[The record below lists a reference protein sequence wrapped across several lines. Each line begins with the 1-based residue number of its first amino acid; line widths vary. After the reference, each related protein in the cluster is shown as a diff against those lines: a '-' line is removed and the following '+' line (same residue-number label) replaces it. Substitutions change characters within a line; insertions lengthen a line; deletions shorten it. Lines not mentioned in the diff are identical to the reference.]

1 MFQMIGSPRLKDG
14 EQSVTIFYANK
25 LGYYPW
31 YTSRGV
37 PINGGLPQ
45 NTSLQLHLKKAAQD
59 INYYIPGENFS
70 GLAVIDWEYWRP
82 QWARNWDAKD
92 IYRQKSRILISD
104 MKKNISAADVEN
116 LAKATFEKSAKA
128 FMEETIKLGFRS
140 RPKGLWGY
148 YLYPDCHNYNFYDAN
163 YTGSCPEEE
172 VLRNDELS
180 WLWNSS
186 TSLYPAISIKKSL
199 KDSERNLHFSQF
211 RVYESMRISTMTS
224 HDYALPVFTYTRLA
238 YRDEPLLFLS
248 RQDLIS
254 TIGESAALGAAGFVI
269 WGDMNLTASVENCT
283 KVNRFVNS
291 DFGKYII
298 NVTRAVEADLVNT
311 IGEIVALGPAGIIIW
326 DAMTLAQRAPGCPIL
341 HNYMKRTL
349 NPYIIN
355 TTLAAKMCSQA
366 LCKEKGVCTKKNESS
381 DVYLHLNPSH
391 FNIELTRSGKYLIHG
406 SPGVGDLKYFDEHF
420 QCSCFT
426 NTNCMA
432 RSDIESVES
441 VSVCTGDNVCIK
453 APVEPNL
460 SPCLLPGKGILL
472 LTVLTHVLHHLLEE
486 SLAFRGKMLV
496 GAP

>member
-14 EQSVTIFYANK
+14 EQNVTIFYANK

-45 NTSLQLHLKKAAQD
+45 NTSLQLHLKRAAQD
-59 INYYIPGENFS
+59 IDYYIPGENFS

-82 QWARNWDAKD
+82 HWARNWDAKD
-92 IYRQKSRILISD
+92 IYRQKSRTLISD
-104 MKKNISAADVEN
+104 MKKNLSAADIEI

-128 FMEETIKLGFRS
+128 FMEETIKLGIKS

-199 KDSERNLHFSQF
+199 RDSERTLHFSQF

-224 HDYALPVFTYTRLA
+224 HDYALPVFTYTRLG

-298 NVTRAVEADLVNT
+298 NVTRAVEV
-311 IGEIVALGPAGIIIW
+311 
-326 DAMTLAQRAPGCPIL
+326 
-341 HNYMKRTL
+341 
-349 NPYIIN
+349 
-355 TTLAAKMCSQA
+355 CSHH
-366 LCKEKGVCTKKNESS
+366 LCKNNGRCIRKTWKAPH
-381 DVYLHLNPSH
+381 YLHLNPDSYR
-391 FNIELTRSGKYLIHG
+391 IEASEDGEFIVKGRASEADLAGMAKNFLCHCYQGYEGADCRETKEPDSCSGV
-406 SPGVGDLKYFDEHF
+406 SPF
-420 QCSCFT
+420 S
-426 NTNCMA
+426 
-432 RSDIESVES
+432 ISVI
-441 VSVCTGDNVCIK
+441 T
-453 APVEPNL
+453 
-460 SPCLLPGKGILL
+460 PCLL
-472 LTVLTHVLHHLLEE
+472 VLAGYQSIRL
-486 SLAFRGKMLV
+486 
-496 GAP
+496 